1 MKNTRV
7 QILGTDINLLVLDE
21 AVQQIEEFIHGKEFH
36 YVCFCNVHTIMTCKD
51 DKTFRRITND
61 AALALPDGMP
71 LVWTAR
77 LYGYHQPRRVY
88 GPDLMLALC
97 KKGVSKGYS
106 HFLYGGSINV
116 PETLAEKLN
125 ARFPGIKI
133 VGCYS
138 PPFRSLSQHED
149 EKIVRMINE
158 SGADILWVG
167 LGAPKQ
173 ERWMAS
179 HCGRIKAPVMLGV
192 GAAFDFHSGTVKQ
205 SPKWMQDRGIEWLFR
220 LCVDPKRLWKRYLIN
235 NYRFVYHLVKE
246 AIAKRLNL
254 KLQ

>member
-7 QILGTDINLLVLDE
+7 QILGTDINLLVLDQ

-88 GPDLMLALC
+88 GPDLMLVLS
-97 KKGVSKGYS
+97 KKGFQRIFSFPLRRIYKCARDPCREIKRQVS
-106 HFLYGGSINV
+106 
-116 PETLAEKLN
+116 
-125 ARFPGIKI
+125 RIKI